1 MRRRLLTALTA
12 AALSVAVALVPQAA
26 HADDP
31 LQYVALGDSF
41 AAGSGPYPLAAGSV
55 PWCLQTATNYP
66 HVVARTI
73 GAKLHDVSCGGAT
86 TAHFTTS
93 QWPGVAP
100 QADALSA
107 GTDLVTVNIGGND
120 GNAFAGAIVQCGTLG
135 VLSLGFGSPCKNTF
149 GASLFRTVDEV
160 VYPNVVNALREV
172 HDRAPNADVY
182 LTGTPWVA
190 PTSWSASCYLK
201 APIARGD
208 VPFLRDYQAHLNAAF
223 EKAALETGTT
233 YVDLSEVSDGHDMC
247 QPAGVRW
254 VEPAFGGT
262 NVVHPNPLGMAGQ
275 AAQVVAV
282 MRAAG

>member
-1 MRRRLLTALTA
+1 MRRRLLTAITA
-12 AALSVAVALVPQAA
+12 ASLTMAVAVVPQVA
-26 HADDP
+26 HADESV
-31 LQYVALGDSF
+31 QYVALGDSF

-66 HVVARTI
+66 HVVAETI
-73 GAKLHDVSCGGAT
+73 GADLHDVSCGGAT
-86 TAHFTTS
+86 TAHFTAP
-93 QWPGVAP
+93 QWPGLAP
-100 QADALSA
+100 QADALSVE
-107 GTDLVTVNIGGND
+107 TELVTVNIGGND

-135 VLSLGFGSPCKNTF
+135 ILSLGFGSPCRDSF
-149 GASLFRTVDEV
+149 GASLFRTIDEV
-160 VYPNVVNALREV
+160 VYPNVVQALRVV
-172 HDRAPNADVY
+172 HDRAPNAEVY
-182 LTGTPWVA
+182 LTGTPWVV
-190 PTSWSASCYLK
+190 PTTWDRSCYLK

-208 VPFLRDYQAHLNAAF
+208 IPFLRGYQAHLNAAF

-233 YVDLSEVSDGHDMC
+233 FVDLSEVSDGHDMC
-247 QPAGVRW
+247 KPVGVRW